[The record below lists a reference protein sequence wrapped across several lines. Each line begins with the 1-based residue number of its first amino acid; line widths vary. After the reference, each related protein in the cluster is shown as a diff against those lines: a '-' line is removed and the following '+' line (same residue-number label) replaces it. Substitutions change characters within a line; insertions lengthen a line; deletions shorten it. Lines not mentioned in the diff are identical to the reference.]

1 MKRSLFKKLIGVCLA
16 VAVAVGGVVVPEGNM
31 VVAHAEERTYLYPAD
46 PGGNYCD
53 YYGVYPR
60 TYDNYADYLEAVAKR
75 MPPADGYVGKTIAVS
90 DLDDYSKSLGGA
102 YESTNVNAYAS
113 VLCLL
118 RRDTVPQRIEA
129 YLIGYR
135 SDGTKEIICKDDG
148 YNIFGSNKD
157 GIYEDGSDFQ
167 GYDSEGYGVDDGI
180 NREGLDR
187 SGYTRSG
194 IPVLTS
200 ALNKAGNIY
209 YYNDEEVKPLSF
221 KAGTSSEF
229 NRSSDGSAVAFSN
242 NNKGYYKVTLNGIK
256 SAKIVGVYTED
267 KYKSYPVTFAG
278 NGVAN
283 HGDVQIAWYPVK
295 NGKVTFY
302 TKAQSMYVSGEGIW
316 SYKDKPMTGI
326 EWVYLNSKEK
336 ATKESS
342 VNVKITPVT
351 KADIKK
357 SSTVSASKTKC
368 TVTSKTLSEF
378 VSFTFNEPVRISG
391 EYVCNCM
398 IADWNTKTNKA
409 TLSWDKE
416 SKNSSVKTT
425 VTVKGLYSG
434 KTVKIKI
441 NKTK

>member
-16 VAVAVGGVVVPEGNM
+16 VAVAVGGVVLPEGNT

-75 MPPADGYVGKTIAVS
+75 MPPVDGYVGKTIAVS
-90 DLDDYSKSLGGA
+90 DLGNYSKSLGDA
-102 YESTNVNAYAS
+102 YESTNVNAYES
-113 VLCLL
+113 ILCLL
-118 RRDTVPQRIEA
+118 RRDTNPQRIEA

-187 SGYTRSG
+187 DGYTRSG
-194 IPVLTS
+194 IPVLTN

-221 KAGTSSEF
+221 KIGTKEPG
-229 NRSSDGSAVAFSN
+229 DGSAVAFVN
-242 NNKGYYKVTLNGIK
+242 NNKGYYKVTLSGIK
-256 SAKIVGVYTED
+256 NAKIVGVWTED
-267 KYKSYPVTFAG
+267 ECKSYPVTFAG

-302 TKAQSMYVSGEGIW
+302 TKSYDRRSE
-316 SYKDKPMTGI
+316 SYKDKSMTGI
-326 EWVYLNSKEK
+326 HWVYLDSKEK
-336 ATKESS
+336 YTKESG
-342 VNVKITPVT
+342 VNAKVMPVT

-368 TVTSKTLSEF
+368 TVTSKTLSDF
-378 VSFTFNEPVRISG
+378 VSFTFNEPVRIYSNAAW
-391 EYVCNCM
+391 VCNCM
-398 IADWNTKTNKA
+398 EANWNVKTGKA
-409 TLSWDKE
+409 TLSWRKD
-416 SKNSSVKTT
+416 SKNSIPRTKVV
-425 VTVKGLYSG
+425 VTVKGIYSG
-434 KTVKIKI
+434 KTVKINV

>member
-16 VAVAVGGVVVPEGNM
+16 VAVAVGGVVVPEGNT

-46 PGGNYCD
+46 PVGNYCD

-75 MPPADGYVGKTIAVS
+75 MPPVDGYVGKTIAVS
-90 DLDDYSKSLGGA
+90 DLGNYSKSLGDA
-102 YESTNVNAYAS
+102 YESTNVNAYES

-118 RRDTVPQRIEA
+118 RRDTNPQRIEA

-187 SGYTRSG
+187 KGYTRSG
-194 IPVLTS
+194 IPVLTN
-200 ALNKAGNIY
+200 AVNKAGNIY

-221 KAGTSSEF
+221 KIGTKEPG
-229 NRSSDGSAVAFSN
+229 DGSAVAFVN
-242 NNKGYYKVTLNGIK
+242 NNKGYYKVTLSGIK
-256 SAKIVGVYTED
+256 NAKVVGVYTED
-267 KYKSYPVTFAG
+267 EYKSYPVTFAG
-278 NGVAN
+278 NGIAD
-283 HGDVQIAWYPVK
+283 HDDVQIAWYPVK

-302 TKAQSMYVSGEGIW
+302 TKSYDMGISEGGSE
-316 SYKDKPMTGI
+316 SYKDKSMTCI
-326 EWVYLNSKEK
+326 HWVYLNSKEK
-336 ATKESS
+336 ATKESG
-342 VNVKITPVT
+342 VNAKVMPVT

-368 TVTSKTLSEF
+368 NVTSKTTSEF

-391 EYVCNCM
+391 IYVAGCM
-398 IADWNTKTNKA
+398 EANWNAKMNKA
-409 TLSWDKE
+409 TLSWNKE
-416 SKNSSVKTT
+416 SKNFSVKTT
-425 VTVKGLYSG
+425 ITVKGLYSG